1 MLLEES
7 RRQAEELALS
17 ELQIKNRRD
26 ELEAANA
33 RLVEQAR
40 MMEKQSE
47 LLAESEERSRLILGS
62 VGDGIVGMDTQG
74 LITFA
79 NPAAPVLIGY
89 TLDEL
94 IGQSMHDLLH
104 HHYPDGR
111 EFPRE
116 ECRMYL
122 TTVDGEPRV
131 VDDEV
136 LWCKD
141 GSALPVEYS
150 TTPVRKDGKLVG
162 SVVVYR
168 DITERKAA
176 AEALANERARLQSI
190 LDKCPV
196 SIAFT
201 TKGLIHFANPEFE
214 ATFGLKAGDLSPQM
228 YVNPQDRDDLLAALK
243 RDGIVQDYEI
253 QMYDSRKRPRT
264 MLVTYQPFTYENE
277 EGLLGWSE
285 DITER
290 KQAEDEIRRQRGM
303 MLGLIQSI
311 PDLVFYKD
319 IDGRYMGCNYP
330 FTLLVGKKESEIIG
344 KTDSEI
350 FPPELARV
358 FLASD
363 HEVVT
368 TNEPYTADFWV
379 TYPDGR
385 RAMLQTIKTALR
397 SQSGEVIGVLGI
409 SRDITEMK
417 NTEIELARA
426 KDAAEEATRFKAD
439 FLANMSHEIR
449 TPMNAIIGMSYLV
462 LKTELNNR
470 QREYLQKI
478 QQSGQHLLGIINDIL
493 DFSKIEAGKLT
504 IENSNFELQKVL
516 DNVTNLMAEK
526 TSAKGLEFLINV
538 ASAVPPFLVGDS
550 LRVGQVLINY
560 ANNSVKFTEKGE
572 IELEISLLERSE
584 TEVLL
589 RFGVRDTGIGLTQE
603 QISHLFQSFQQAD
616 SSTTRKYGGTGL
628 GLAISKSLA
637 ELMGGEVGVN
647 SVPGQGSTF
656 WFTGRFGIGKA
667 PALQPA
673 PVPDLRGRR
682 VLVVDDHEK
691 ARAILRDMLE
701 SMTFE
706 VEEAASGQDA
716 VRQVREAVNAER
728 PIEVVFMDWNMPGMD
743 GIEATKAIRGL
754 GLDPTPHVIMVTAY
768 GREDVIRAA
777 EQANIE
783 QVLLKPVTPSLL
795 LDAVIRVMG
804 VDRAGKL
811 AEQRA
816 GQADGPHG
824 PAWHPGAPGRRQ
836 RDEPGRGPRPPGRR
850 RNHRG
855 DRHQWPGSRG
865 LADCQ
870 FLRSRFDGYADARH
884 GRHDGHQNPE
894 GQTGICPTADCGH
907 DGQCHEAGPRALSGS
922 RHERPYCQ
930 TVRSRSTFRN
940 HTALCCQVRASQ
952 TGNLWNRG

>member
-1 MLLEES
+1 
-7 RRQAEELALS
+7 
-17 ELQIKNRRD
+17 
-26 ELEAANA
+26 
-33 RLVEQAR
+33 
-40 MMEKQSE
+40 
-47 LLAESEERSRLILGS
+47 
-62 VGDGIVGMDTQG
+62 
-74 LITFA
+74 
-79 NPAAPVLIGY
+79 
-89 TLDEL
+89 
-94 IGQSMHDLLH
+94 
-104 HHYPDGR
+104 
-111 EFPRE
+111 
-116 ECRMYL
+116 
-122 TTVDGEPRV
+122 
-131 VDDEV
+131 
-136 LWCKD
+136 
-141 GSALPVEYS
+141 
-150 TTPVRKDGKLVG
+150 
-162 SVVVYR
+162 
-168 DITERKAA
+168 
-176 AEALANERARLQSI
+176 
-190 LDKCPV
+190 
-196 SIAFT
+196 
-201 TKGLIHFANPEFE
+201 
-214 ATFGLKAGDLSPQM
+214 
-228 YVNPQDRDDLLAALK
+228 
-243 RDGIVQDYEI
+243 
-253 QMYDSRKRPRT
+253 
-264 MLVTYQPFTYENE
+264 
-277 EGLLGWSE
+277 
-285 DITER
+285 
-290 KQAEDEIRRQRGM
+290 
-303 MLGLIQSI
+303 
-311 PDLVFYKD
+311 
-319 IDGRYMGCNYP
+319 
-330 FTLLVGKKESEIIG
+330 
-344 KTDSEI
+344 
-350 FPPELARV
+350 
-358 FLASD
+358 
-363 HEVVT
+363 
-368 TNEPYTADFWV
+368 
-379 TYPDGR
+379 
-385 RAMLQTIKTALR
+385 MLQTIKTALR

-409 SRDITEMK
+409 SRDITESQRLQQEIREAKENLDIALTSAKMGAWKYYPQENKFVGDRNTIRLFGLDDVELTGDIGEWLTFVHPDDRLQFTAVMRETIARHGSDFRTTFRIVKPDRDVRYIMSVGEFNYDDTGALTVSDGLIWDITELK

-603 QISHLFQSFQQAD
+603 EISRLFQSFQQAD

-716 VRQVREAVNAER
+716 VRQVREAVNAKR
-728 PIEVVFMDWNMPGMD
+728 PVEVVFMDWNMPGMD
-743 GIEATKAIRGL
+743 GIEATKAIMGL
-754 GLDPTPHVIMVTAY
+754 GLDPTPHVLMVTAY

-795 LDAVIRVMG
+795 LDAVIRVLG

-811 AEQRA
+811 DEQRA
-816 GQADGPHG
+816 GQAVGPTDLHGIRVLLVEDNEMNQVVARDLLEDVGIIVEIATNGQEAVDWLTANSCDLVLMDMQMPVMDGMTATRILRARPEFARLPIVAMTANAMKQDRERCLEVGMNDHIAKPFDPDQLFETIRHFVARSA
-824 PAWHPGAPGRRQ
+824 PAKPATSGTAEMGDKAIPSSMDETGLPVLPGIDTVAGLKRV
-836 RDEPGRGPRPPGRR
+836 RGKLP
-850 RNHRG
+850 
-855 DRHQWPGSRG
+855 
-865 LADCQ
+865 LYKE
-870 FLRSRFDGYADARH
+870 LLERFA
-884 GRHDGHQNPE
+884 E
-894 GQTGICPTADCGH
+894 GQTGTDAEIRVALEADERTTAERLAHTVKGLAATIGADK
-907 DGQCHEAGPRALSGS
+907 LSGLAAALEAAMHRGESPSADQLAAFGLELALIVNTIKQGFGVPSTPDGSLDEENVPVDPERLAASLLRIS
-922 RHERPYCQ
+922 RMLADGDSAVQDLLEQ
-930 TVRSRSTFRN
+930 DQ
-940 HTALCCQVRASQ
+940 ALLAAGLGARRYQLVLKAVKDYDFDLALEHLP
-952 TGNLWNRG
+952 T